1 MPNSKLNKLQ
11 SAIKNGTKVTFNC
24 SSNLIRNYN
33 AETNL
38 THKLLS
44 SDTQF
49 SKIRKAFET
58 GSSPNI
64 DISKTQ
70 LSQIVQ
76 SGRIMF
82 VPPNIID

>member
-1 MPNSKLNKLQ
+1 MPNSQLNKLQ

-24 SSNLIRNYN
+24 SSNLIRNSN
-33 AETNL
+33 AETNF

-44 SDTQF
+44 PYTQF
-49 SKIRKAFET
+49 SKIRKAFGT
-58 GSSPNI
+58 GSSANKEF
-64 DISKTQ
+64 SKTQ

-76 SGRIMF
+76 PGRIIF

>member
-76 SGRIMF
+76 SGRIIF

>member
-1 MPNSKLNKLQ
+1 MPNSQLNKLQ

-24 SSNLIRNYN
+24 SSNLIRNSN
-33 AETNL
+33 AETNF

-44 SDTQF
+44 PDTQF
-49 SKIRKAFET
+49 SKTRKA
-58 GSSPNI
+58 SSANKEF
-64 DISKTQ
+64 SKTQ

-76 SGRIMF
+76 PGRIIF

>member
-1 MPNSKLNKLQ
+1 MPNSQLNKLQ

-24 SSNLIRNYN
+24 SSNLIRNSN
-33 AETNL
+33 PETNF

-44 SDTQF
+44 PDTQF
-49 SKIRKAFET
+49 SKIRKAFGT
-58 GSSPNI
+58 GSSANKEF
-64 DISKTQ
+64 SKTQ

-76 SGRIMF
+76 PGRIIF